1 MFAGLADAGVS
12 TFRAAQATYSRVLC
26 KTLPAHLDGDELE
39 TLTRL
44 TGKLLAGLTA
54 EPVAD
59 AAKGNTGRG

>member
-1 MFAGLADAGVS
+1 LA
-12 TFRAAQATYSRVLC
+12 TRAAYSRVLC

-44 TGKLLAGLTA
+44 TAKLLAGLTA

-59 AAKGNTGRG
+59 AAKGNTGRGCLVPTMRA

>member
-1 MFAGLADAGVS
+1 VARSGVGR
-12 TFRAAQATYSRVLC
+12 TPGQ
-26 KTLPAHLDGDELE
+26 LDEDELE

-44 TGKLLAGLTA
+44 TAKLLAGPTA